1 MILIGNSTDIHKIV
15 EQKNSWQK
23 LSGMIIRTD
32 YKIVA
37 HSDGDIII
45 HSIID
50 AILGALGVGD
60 IGEYFNDK
68 DASNKNIDSI
78 VMLEKVINIMQR
90 CGFKI
95 NNVDITFISEHIM
108 LNNYKFEMRMLL
120 RKILNC
126 SNVSLKATRWEEN
139 KFLVQSNCSLILKS
153 I

>member
-1 MILIGNSTDIHKIV
+1 MILIGNSTDIHKII
-15 EQKNSWQK
+15 EEKNSWQK
-23 LSGMIIRTD
+23 LSGMIIKSD

-37 HSDGDIII
+37 HSDGDIIL

-60 IGEYFNDK
+60 IGEYFSDSDPK
-68 DASNKNIDSI
+68 NKNINSLT
-78 VMLEKVINIMQR
+78 MLQKVISIMHR

-108 LNNYKFEMRMLL
+108 LANYKFEMRMLL

-126 SNVSLKATRWEEN
+126 NNVSLKATRWEEN
-139 KFLVQSNCSLILKS
+139 KLLVQSNCSLILKS

>member
-1 MILIGNSTDIHKIV
+1 MILIGNSTDIHKIK
-15 EQKNSWQK
+15 EEKNSLQK
-23 LSGMIIRTD
+23 LSGLIVSTD
-32 YKIVA
+32 YKIIA
-37 HSDGDIII
+37 HSDGDIIL

-68 DASNKNIDSI
+68 NPNNKNIDSLL
-78 VMLEKVINIMQR
+78 MLDKVIKIMHR

-108 LNNYKFEMRMLL
+108 LTNYKFEMRMLL

-126 SNVSLKATRWEEN
+126 NNVSLKATRWEEN
-139 KFLVQSNCSLILKS
+139 KLMVQSNCSIILKS